1 MSDSLVQF
9 ITANGLIPPGST
21 VLCAVSGGADSV
33 YLLHR
38 LNALRQAMGF
48 RLVAAHYN
56 HCLRGEE
63 SDGDE
68 AFVRQLVE
76 LCCGPRR
83 VPGPDGAWNRLPG
96 VELLVGRGDVAGEA
110 RRTGR
115 GLEETARRMRYDF
128 LARAAEQAG
137 AQWIATAHTANDNG
151 ETLLL
156 HLVRGSGLRGLGG
169 IPPRRGKVIRPML
182 TTTRAQVEE
191 HLRYY
196 GIPWREDVSNRDMS
210 YTRNRLR
217 SQVIPQLEQL
227 NPNLMERLFRTTAS
241 LREDEAYLTEQAMAA
256 LGPVTQG
263 TDCAAASAAALAG
276 LPRPLALRAA
286 RGLIAAVTQGN
297 DNCTAAHLEGLV
309 TLCRSEDPS
318 ARMDLPNGLTA
329 QRVYDDIRLSR
340 VRPTLL
346 SPVPLAMPGETW
358 AGAWTIQCT
367 PEVYVGQSQQAMEM
381 YLSQTLAPAIRLRPR
396 QTGDRLKRPKR
407 PEKTVKKWLIEEK
420 IPAAER
426 DWLPVFAVGDQVAG
440 VAGLGPDEA
449 FLPQLGEMAWH
460 LRCVPDGTQA
470 MTETDTL

>member
-1 MSDSLVQF
+1 MRDSLVQF

-38 LNALRQAMGF
+38 LNALRQAMDF
-48 RLVAAHYN
+48 RLTAAHYN

-83 VPGPDGAWNRLPG
+83 VPGPDGAWTELPG
-96 VELLVGRGDVAGEA
+96 VTLLVGRGDVAGEA
-110 RRTGR
+110 QRTGR

-128 LARAAEQAG
+128 LTQAAEEVG
-137 AQWIATAHTANDNG
+137 AHWIATAHTANDNG

-156 HLVRGSGLRGLGG
+156 HLTRGSGLRGLGG
-169 IPPRRGKVIRPML
+169 IPPRRGTVIRPML

-191 HLRYY
+191 YLRYY

-210 YTRNRLR
+210 YARNRLR

-227 NPNLMERLFRTTAS
+227 NPNLMERLFQTAAS
-241 LREDEAYLTEQAMAA
+241 LREDEEYLMEQALKE
-256 LGPVTQG
+256 LGPITCG
-263 TDCAAASAAALAG
+263 PDCAAASAAALAR

-297 DNCTAAHLEGLV
+297 DNCTAAHLEGLAD
-309 TLCRSEDPS
+309 LCRSGDPS

-329 QRVYDDIRLSR
+329 RRVYDEIRLSR
-340 VRPTLL
+340 VRPTVL
-346 SPVPLAMPGETW
+346 SPVPLAMPGATW
-358 AGAWTIQCT
+358 AGGWMIQCSL
-367 PEVYVGQSQQAMEM
+367 EVYVGQSQQPMEL
-381 YLSQTLAPAIRLRPR
+381 YLSQAAAPAIRLRPR

-407 PEKTVKKWLIEEK
+407 PGKTVKKWFIEEK
-420 IPAAER
+420 IPAADR
-426 DWLPVFAVGDQVAG
+426 DGLPVFTVDGQIAA

-449 FLPQLGEMAWH
+449 FLPRMGEMAWH
-460 LRCVPDGTQA
+460 LRCVPDGAQA